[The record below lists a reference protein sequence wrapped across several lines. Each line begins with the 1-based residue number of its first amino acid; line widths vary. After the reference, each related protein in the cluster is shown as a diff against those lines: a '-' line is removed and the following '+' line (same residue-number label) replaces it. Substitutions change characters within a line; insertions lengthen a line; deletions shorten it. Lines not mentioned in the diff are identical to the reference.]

1 MARYRLTLP
10 LIIGITLGSLMP
22 ILYFVQ
28 LLLDKGAESEVWVEG
43 SLAVSIDNQ
52 NSLSMPVVLVESES
66 EAGLH
71 LSAVTLLQQGEYPWD
86 PTPWEGSLH
95 ITLNYELLENALR
108 AHHHDSWSA
117 WFSERLVSRSDRL
130 GLPPIPCTGI
140 VSVRELEKT
149 EDWEENSQITLDSL
163 QDLSLSI
170 DLQCTSAGAD
180 LIWNTGDEK
189 TWTIEGPL
197 SLVRGRRN
205 LSQ

>member
-22 ILYFVQ
+22 MLYLVQ
-28 LLLDKGAESEVWVEG
+28 LFMDKGYDAEVWVEG
-43 SLAVSIDNQ
+43 SLAVSVDGQ
-52 NSLSMPVVLVESES
+52 NSLSMPVVLIESES

-86 PTPWEGSLH
+86 PTPWEATIHL
-95 ITLNYELLENALR
+95 TLNYELLENALR

-117 WFSERLVSRSDRL
+117 WFTERLVARSDHL

-140 VSVRELEKT
+140 VSIRELEKQGT
-149 EDWEENSQITLDSL
+149 WEDSPKINLEMLKE
-163 QDLSLSI
+163 LSLSI
-170 DLQCTSAGAD
+170 DLQCTSAGSD
-180 LIWNTGDEK
+180 LVWNTGDEK

-197 SLVRGRRN
+197 NLVRGRR
-205 LSQ
+205 L